1 MHRDSTASTAT
12 LPPLDYLHASPVR
25 GQLEPSDEVTKKTG
39 WRFLQCTDT
48 PNELKVLLP
57 PRTAQLYA
65 RLLKAEKSELAKKLN
80 ASWDRILEIRHLKD
94 RMIRKCQ
101 RLAHS
106 YSASKPSA
114 RVPFLSIH
122 APLDFRLK
130 EMEKWIRLHGEPD
143 ESSKKMPVGDTVRPR
158 NSFCCDRCANM
169 VPHQHTISRRPST
182 QSIHSRRSALSDRSS
197 SKALPASP
205 RRARSSKA
213 SSVQSDHKPSPAAS
227 SIILNESH
235 SHHQSQSYESRVH
248 ESRVH
253 ESSMHQEARDNQ
265 VHATFTAH
273 VDESIST
280 QESRVRESSNIRTR
294 QNKHSRSMSYDARRF
309 AESGLHEITRTM
321 HVIPEASEVGTDHSN
336 CSAVSVSKLSII
348 SPDPLPH
355 PYHGSTSAA
364 FLNMVESPVDPPQV
378 RPAEPCYGHI
388 TGDEGVSTPPS
399 EDEPTSDFPPQP
411 NTLRRR
417 SSLKRSNN
425 DLRVSMAFSA
435 KTVSWAMDRDWADQ
449 VSKYNAAAGEIEHA
463 DREWDAICATYHEE
477 LAGMKALRRNVT
489 QTLARLRLE
498 AEKLQRE
505 DEVIRDQEDKLRAG
519 YEQLEQKHGQYR
531 EKVKAIL
538 EETEQVLTLCG
549 TKRDS

>member
-1 MHRDSTASTAT
+1 MRRDSTASTAT

-65 RLLKAEKSELAKKLN
+65 RLLKAEKSELAKKSN
-80 ASWDRILEIRHLKD
+80 ASWDCILEIRHLKD

-101 RLAHS
+101 RLARS
-106 YSASKPSA
+106 YSASRPSA
-114 RVPFLSIH
+114 KVPFLSVH

-130 EMEKWIRLHGEPD
+130 EMEKWIRLHGELD
-143 ESSKKMPVGDTVRPR
+143 ESSKTMPVGNSIRPR
-158 NSFCCDRCANM
+158 NSFCCDRCTNM

-182 QSIHSRRSALSDRSS
+182 QSTHSRRSALSDHSP
-197 SKALPASP
+197 SKAPPASP

-213 SSVQSDHKPSPAAS
+213 SSIQSDHKPSPVAS

-235 SHHQSQSYESRVH
+235 THHQSQLYETRL
-248 ESRVH
+248 H
-253 ESSMHQEARDNQ
+253 ESSIHQEATDHQ
-265 VHATFTAH
+265 VHATFTTH
-273 VDESIST
+273 ESGFDDSSST
-280 QESRVRESSNIRTR
+280 QESRVRDASSIRTR

-309 AESGLHEITRTM
+309 AESGLQEITRTM
-321 HVIPEASEVGTDHSN
+321 HVIPEASEVGTDHST
-336 CSAVSVSKLSII
+336 VSVSKLSII

-355 PYHGSTSAA
+355 PYHGSTSAV
-364 FLNMVESPVDPPQV
+364 FLNMVESPIDAPVDAPQLQS
-378 RPAEPCYGHI
+378 AEPFYARI
-388 TGDEGVSTPPS
+388 TEDEGVGTPPS
-399 EDEPTSDFPPQP
+399 EDEPTSDSPPQP

-477 LAGMKALRRNVT
+477 LAGMKTLRRNVT
-489 QTLARLRLE
+489 QTLTRLRLE

-505 DEVIRDQEDKLRAG
+505 DEVIRDQEDKLREG
-519 YEQLEQKHGQYR
+519 YKQLEQKHGQYR
-531 EKVKAIL
+531 EKVKAVL

-549 TKRDS
+549 TKRD

>member
-1 MHRDSTASTAT
+1 MRRDSTASTAT
-12 LPPLDYLHASPVR
+12 LPPLDYLHSSPVR
-25 GQLEPSDEVTKKTG
+25 GQLEPSDEVTKKSG

-57 PRTAQLYA
+57 PRTAQLYS
-65 RLLKAEKSELAKKLN
+65 RLLKAEKSELAKKSN

-101 RLAHS
+101 RLARS
-106 YSASKPSA
+106 YSASRPSA
-114 RVPFLSIH
+114 KVPFLSIH

-143 ESSKKMPVGDTVRPR
+143 ESSKTMPVGNSIRPR
-158 NSFCCDRCANM
+158 NSFCCDRCTNM

-182 QSIHSRRSALSDRSS
+182 QSTHSRRSALSDHSP
-197 SKALPASP
+197 SKALPPSP

-213 SSVQSDHKPSPAAS
+213 SSVQSDHKPSPVAS
-227 SIILNESH
+227 SITLNESH
-235 SHHQSQSYESRVH
+235 SHHQSQLYESRVH
-248 ESRVH
+248 ES
-253 ESSMHQEARDNQ
+253 SIHQETGDNQ
-265 VHATFTAH
+265 VHATFTTH
-273 VDESIST
+273 ESGFDDSSST
-280 QESRVRESSNIRTR
+280 QESRVQDASNIRTR

-309 AESGLHEITRTM
+309 AESGLQEITRTM
-321 HVIPEASEVGTDHSN
+321 HVIPEASEVGIDHST
-336 CSAVSVSKLSII
+336 VSVSKLSII

-355 PYHGSTSAA
+355 PYHGSTSAV
-364 FLNMVESPVDPPQV
+364 FLNMVESPVDALPVQS
-378 RPAEPCYGHI
+378 AEPFYTRI
-388 TGDEGVSTPPS
+388 TEDEGVSTPPS
-399 EDEPTSDFPPQP
+399 EDEPTSDSPPQP

-463 DREWDAICATYHEE
+463 DREWDTICATYHEE

-489 QTLARLRLE
+489 QTLARLRSE

-505 DEVIRDQEDKLRAG
+505 DEVIRDQEDKLREG
-519 YEQLEQKHGQYR
+519 YKQLEQKHGQYR
-531 EKVKAIL
+531 EKVKAVL

>member
-1 MHRDSTASTAT
+1 MGRESTTSTAT
-12 LPPLDYLHASPVR
+12 LPPLDYLHPSPVR

-39 WRFLQCTDT
+39 WRFIQCTDT

-80 ASWDRILEIRHLKD
+80 ASWESILEIRHLKD

-106 YSASKPSA
+106 YADNKPPVK
-114 RVPFLSIH
+114 VPFLSIH
-122 APLDFRLK
+122 APVDFRLK

-143 ESSKKMPVGDTVRPR
+143 ESSKKMPVPDSVRPR

-169 VPHQHTISRRPST
+169 VPHHHTISRRPST
-182 QSIHSRRSALSDRSS
+182 LSRRSALAERSP

-213 SSVQSDHKPSPAAS
+213 SSVQSDHKPSPVAS
-227 SIILNESH
+227 SIVLNESH
-235 SHHQSQSYESRVH
+235 SHHQSQLYETS
-248 ESRVH
+248 VH
-253 ESSMHQEARDNQ
+253 ESSTHQEGRNNQ
-265 VHATFTAH
+265 VHASFTAH
-273 VDESIST
+273 QSRFDDSSTT
-280 QESRVRESSNIRTR
+280 QESRVLDSSNIHTR
-294 QNKHSRSMSYDARRF
+294 QIKHSRSMSYDERRF
-309 AESGLHEITRTM
+309 AESGLHEIKRTI
-321 HVIPEASEVGTDHSN
+321 HVIPEASEAGTDHSN
-336 CSAVSVSKLSII
+336 RSAVSVSKLSVI

-355 PYHGSTSAA
+355 PFHGSTSAV
-364 FLNMVESPVDPPQV
+364 FLGMVESPVDAPEVQI
-378 RPAEPCYGHI
+378 AEPYYSES
-388 TGDEGVSTPPS
+388 EGVMTPPS

-425 DLRVSMAFSA
+425 DLRLSIAFSA

-449 VSKYNAAAGEIEHA
+449 VTKYNAAAGEIEHA

-477 LAGMKALRRNVT
+477 LAGMKVLRRNVT

-531 EKVKAIL
+531 EKVKAVL

-549 TKRDS
+549 TKRGS

>member
-1 MHRDSTASTAT
+1 MRRDSTASTAT
-12 LPPLDYLHASPVR
+12 LPPLEYLHASPIR
-25 GQLEPSDEVTKKTG
+25 GQLEPSDEATKKTG

-48 PNELKVLLP
+48 PNELKVGITTFSFDDSQSGVLQVLLP
-57 PRTAQLYA
+57 PRTQLYA
-65 RLLKAEKSELAKKLN
+65 RLLKAEKSELAKKLD

-114 RVPFLSIH
+114 KVPFLSIH

-130 EMEKWIRLHGEPD
+130 EMEKFPWATPSAHAIHSAVIAAQIWFLINTPYLVVHPP
-143 ESSKKMPVGDTVRPR
+143 SLPIPV
-158 NSFCCDRCANM
+158 AQ
-169 VPHQHTISRRPST
+169 QHTSDHST
-182 QSIHSRRSALSDRSS
+182 

-213 SSVQSDHKPSPAAS
+213 SSIQSDHKPSPVAS

-248 ESRVH
+248 ESI
-253 ESSMHQEARDNQ
+253 HQEAMDTQ

-273 VDESIST
+273 ENRFDDHSST
-280 QESRVRESSNIRTR
+280 QESRVRDSSNIRTR
-294 QNKHSRSMSYDARRF
+294 QHKHSRSMSYDARRF
-309 AESGLHEITRTM
+309 AETGLHEITRAM
-321 HVIPEASEVGTDHSN
+321 HVIPEASEVGTDPSN
-336 CSAVSVSKLSII
+336 CSAAMSASKLSII
-348 SPDPLPH
+348 SPEPLPH
-355 PYHGSTSAA
+355 PYHGSTSAV
-364 FLNMVESPVDPPQV
+364 FLNMVESPVAAPQV
-378 RPAEPCYGHI
+378 QSIESGYVHLAE
-388 TGDEGVSTPPS
+388 DEGVSTPPS
-399 EDEPTSDFPPQP
+399 EDEPTSDSPPQP

-425 DLRVSMAFSA
+425 DLRLMALEVHQS
-435 KTVSWAMDRDWADQ
+435 
-449 VSKYNAAAGEIEHA
+449 I
-463 DREWDAICATYHEE
+463 RETEN
-477 LAGMKALRRNVT
+477 GMPF
-489 QTLARLRLE
+489 TLTRLRLE

-519 YEQLEQKHGQYR
+519 YKQLEQKHGQYR
-531 EKVKAIL
+531 EKVKAVL

>member
-1 MHRDSTASTAT
+1 MRRDSTASTAT
-12 LPPLDYLHASPVR
+12 LPPLEYLHASPIR
-25 GQLEPSDEVTKKTG
+25 GQLEPSDEATKKTG

-65 RLLKAEKSELAKKLN
+65 RLLKAEKSELAKKLD

-106 YSASKPSA
+106 YSTSKPSA
-114 RVPFLSIH
+114 KVPFLSIH

-143 ESSKKMPVGDTVRPR
+143 ESKKVPVGDSIRPR
-158 NSFCCDRCANM
+158 NSFCCDRCTNM

-182 QSIHSRRSALSDRSS
+182 QSTHSRRSAAHSDHST
-197 SKALPASP
+197 SKALPTSP

-213 SSVQSDHKPSPAAS
+213 SSIQSDHKPSPVAS

-248 ESRVH
+248 ESI
-253 ESSMHQEARDNQ
+253 HQEAMDTQ

-273 VDESIST
+273 ENRFDDHSST
-280 QESRVRESSNIRTR
+280 QESRVRDSSNIRTR
-294 QNKHSRSMSYDARRF
+294 QHKHSRSMSYDARRF
-309 AESGLHEITRTM
+309 AETGLHEITRAM
-321 HVIPEASEVGTDHSN
+321 HVIPEASEVGTDPSN
-336 CSAVSVSKLSII
+336 CSAAMSASKLSII
-348 SPDPLPH
+348 SPEPLPH
-355 PYHGSTSAA
+355 PYHGSTSAV
-364 FLNMVESPVDPPQV
+364 FLNMVESPVTAPQV
-378 RPAEPCYGHI
+378 QSIESGYVHLAE
-388 TGDEGVSTPPS
+388 DEGVSTPPS
-399 EDEPTSDFPPQP
+399 EDEPTSDSPPQP

-425 DLRVSMAFSA
+425 DLRLSMAFSA

-477 LAGMKALRRNVT
+477 LAGMKTLRRNVT
-489 QTLARLRLE
+489 QTLTRLRLE

-519 YEQLEQKHGQYR
+519 YKQLEQKHGQYR
-531 EKVKAIL
+531 EKVKAVL

>member
-1 MHRDSTASTAT
+1 MHRDSTASTVT
-12 LPPLDYLHASPVR
+12 LPPLDYLNASPIR

-65 RLLKAEKSELAKKLN
+65 RLLKAEKSELAKKSN

-101 RLAHS
+101 RLARS
-106 YSASKPSA
+106 YSASRPSA
-114 RVPFLSIH
+114 KVPFLSIH

-130 EMEKWIRLHGEPD
+130 EMEKWIRLHGESD
-143 ESSKKMPVGDTVRPR
+143 ESSKTMPVGNSIRPR
-158 NSFCCDRCANM
+158 NSFCCDRCTNM

-182 QSIHSRRSALSDRSS
+182 QSTHSRRSALSDHSP
-197 SKALPASP
+197 SKAIPASP

-213 SSVQSDHKPSPAAS
+213 SSVQSDHKPSSVAS

-235 SHHQSQSYESRVH
+235 SHHQSQLYESRVH
-248 ESRVH
+248 ES
-253 ESSMHQEARDNQ
+253 SIHQEARDNQ
-265 VHATFTAH
+265 VHATFTTH
-273 VDESIST
+273 ESMFDDSSSA
-280 QESRVRESSNIRTR
+280 QESRIRDTSNIRMR

-309 AESGLHEITRTM
+309 AESGLQEITRTM
-321 HVIPEASEVGTDHSN
+321 HVIPEASEVGTDHST
-336 CSAVSVSKLSII
+336 VSVSKLSIL

-355 PYHGSTSAA
+355 PYNGSTSAA
-364 FLNMVESPVDPPQV
+364 FLNMVESPVEVLQV
-378 RPAEPCYGHI
+378 QDAEPCYIRI
-388 TGDEGVSTPPS
+388 TEDEGVGTPPS
-399 EDEPTSDFPPQP
+399 EDEPTSDSPSQP

-505 DEVIRDQEDKLRAG
+505 DEVIHDQEDKLREG
-519 YEQLEQKHGQYR
+519 YKQLEQKHGQYR
-531 EKVKAIL
+531 EKVKAVL

>member
-1 MHRDSTASTAT
+1 MGRDSTASTAT

-57 PRTAQLYA
+57 PRTAQLYS
-65 RLLKAEKSELAKKLN
+65 RLLKAEISELARKHN

-106 YSASKPSA
+106 YSASKPPA
-114 RVPFLSIH
+114 KVPFLSIH
-122 APLDFRLK
+122 APIDFRLK

-143 ESSKKMPVGDTVRPR
+143 ESSKKMPVGESVRPR
-158 NSFCCDRCANM
+158 NSFCCDRCANL
-169 VPHQHTISRRPST
+169 VPHHHTITRRSST
-182 QSIHSRRSALSDRSS
+182 QSTHSRRSALSERPP

-213 SSVQSDHKPSPAAS
+213 SSVHSDYKPSPVAS
-227 SIILNESH
+227 SIVLNESL
-235 SHHQSQSYESRVH
+235 SHHESRLYESRVH
-248 ESRVH
+248 ES
-253 ESSMHQEARDNQ
+253 SSHQDSRDNQ
-265 VHATFTAH
+265 VHATFAAH
-273 VDESIST
+273 ESRFEDSST
-280 QESRVRESSNIRTR
+280 QESRVRESSNNRMR
-294 QNKHSRSMSYDARRF
+294 QNKHSRSISYDERRF
-309 AESGLHEITRTM
+309 AESGLHEVKRTM
-321 HVIPEASEVGTDHSN
+321 QVIPEASEVGTDHSN
-336 CSAVSVSKLSII
+336 HSAVSISKLSVI

-355 PYHGSTSAA
+355 PYHGSTSAV
-364 FLNMVESPVDPPQV
+364 FLDIVESPVDAPEV
-378 RPAEPCYGHI
+378 RSAEPDYGQSSE
-388 TGDEGVSTPPS
+388 DEGVRTPPS

-417 SSLKRSNN
+417 SSLKCNN
-425 DLRVSMAFSA
+425 TDLRVSMAYSA

-449 VSKYNAAAGEIEHA
+449 ISKYHAAAGEIEHA

-489 QTLARLRLE
+489 QTLTRLHLE

-505 DEVIRDQEDKLRAG
+505 DEVIRDQENKLRAG

-531 EKVKAIL
+531 EKVKAVL

-549 TKRDS
+549 TKRDC

>member
-1 MHRDSTASTAT
+1 MRRDSTASTAT
-12 LPPLDYLHASPVR
+12 LPPLDYLHSSPVR
-25 GQLEPSDEVTKKTG
+25 GQLEPSDEVTKKSG

-57 PRTAQLYA
+57 PRTAQLYS
-65 RLLKAEKSELAKKLN
+65 RLLKAEKSELAKKSN

-101 RLAHS
+101 RLARS
-106 YSASKPSA
+106 YSASRPSA
-114 RVPFLSIH
+114 KVPFLSIH

-130 EMEKWIRLHGEPD
+130 EMEKWIRLHSEPD
-143 ESSKKMPVGDTVRPR
+143 ESSKTMPVGNSIRPR
-158 NSFCCDRCANM
+158 NSFCCDRCTNM

-182 QSIHSRRSALSDRSS
+182 QSTHSRRSALSDHSP
-197 SKALPASP
+197 SKALPPSP

-213 SSVQSDHKPSPAAS
+213 SSVQSDHKPSPVAS

-235 SHHQSQSYESRVH
+235 SHHQSQLYESRVH
-248 ESRVH
+248 ES
-253 ESSMHQEARDNQ
+253 SIHQETGDNQ
-265 VHATFTAH
+265 VHATFTTH
-273 VDESIST
+273 ESGFDDSSST
-280 QESRVRESSNIRTR
+280 QESRVQDASNIRTR

-309 AESGLHEITRTM
+309 AESGLQEITRTM
-321 HVIPEASEVGTDHSN
+321 HVIPEASEVGTDHST
-336 CSAVSVSKLSII
+336 VSVSKLSII

-355 PYHGSTSAA
+355 PYHGSTSAV
-364 FLNMVESPVDPPQV
+364 FLNMVESPVDALPVQS
-378 RPAEPCYGHI
+378 AEPFYTRI
-388 TGDEGVSTPPS
+388 TEDEGVSTPPS
-399 EDEPTSDFPPQP
+399 EDEPTSDSPPQP

-463 DREWDAICATYHEE
+463 DREWDTICATYHEE

-489 QTLARLRLE
+489 QTLARLRSE

-505 DEVIRDQEDKLRAG
+505 DEVIRDQEDKLREG
-519 YEQLEQKHGQYR
+519 YKQLEQKHGQYR
-531 EKVKAIL
+531 EKVKAVL

>member
-1 MHRDSTASTAT
+1 MHRDSTASTIT
-12 LPPLDYLHASPVR
+12 LPPLEYLHASPVR

-106 YSASKPSA
+106 YAANRPSA
-114 RVPFLSIH
+114 KVPFMSIH

-143 ESSKKMPVGDTVRPR
+143 ESGKKMSVGDSIRPR
-158 NSFCCDRCANM
+158 NSFCCDRCANT
-169 VPHQHTISRRPST
+169 VPHQHTVSRRPSV
-182 QSIHSRRSALSDRSS
+182 QSTHSRRSAFSDHSS
-197 SKALPASP
+197 SKAPSASP

-213 SSVQSDHKPSPAAS
+213 SSVQSDHKPSPVAS
-227 SIILNESH
+227 SIVLNESH

-248 ESRVH
+248 ES
-253 ESSMHQEARDNQ
+253 STHQEAWDNQ

-273 VDESIST
+273 ESGFDDSSNT
-280 QESRVRESSNIRTR
+280 QESRVQDSGNIRVR
-294 QNKHSRSMSYDARRF
+294 QNKHSRSMSYDAQRF
-309 AESGLHEITRTM
+309 AESGLQEITRTM

-336 CSAVSVSKLSII
+336 SAVSDSKLSII
-348 SPDPLPH
+348 SPVPLPH
-355 PYHGSTSAA
+355 PYHGSTSAV
-364 FLNMVESPVDPPQV
+364 FLNMVESPVDTPQV
-378 RPAEPCYGHI
+378 QGAEPYYVPI
-388 TGDEGVSTPPS
+388 TEGEGVNTPPS
-399 EDEPTSDFPPQP
+399 EDEPTSDSPPQP
-411 NTLRRR
+411 NSLRRR

-425 DLRVSMAFSA
+425 DLRMSMAFSA

-449 VSKYNAAAGEIEHA
+449 VSKYTAAAGEIEHA
-463 DREWDAICATYHEE
+463 DREWDAICTTYHEE

-489 QTLARLRLE
+489 ETLARLRLE

-505 DEVIRDQEDKLRAG
+505 DEVIRDQEDKLREG
-519 YEQLEQKHGQYR
+519 YKQLEQKHGQYR
-531 EKVKAIL
+531 EKVKAVL

-549 TKRDS
+549 TKRGS

>member
-1 MHRDSTASTAT
+1 MRRDSTASTAT
-12 LPPLDYLHASPVR
+12 LPPLDYLHASPIR

-65 RLLKAEKSELAKKLN
+65 RLLKSEKSELAKKSN

-101 RLAHS
+101 RLARS
-106 YSASKPSA
+106 YSASRPSA
-114 RVPFLSIH
+114 KAPFY
-122 APLDFRLK
+122 FRLK
-130 EMEKWIRLHGEPD
+130 EMENKT
-143 ESSKKMPVGDTVRPR
+143 MPMGNSIRPR
-158 NSFCCDRCANM
+158 NSFCCDRCTNM

-182 QSIHSRRSALSDRSS
+182 QSTHSR
-197 SKALPASP
+197 ALPASP

-213 SSVQSDHKPSPAAS
+213 SSVQSDHKPSP
-227 SIILNESH
+227 SH
-235 SHHQSQSYESRVH
+235 SHHQSQLYESRVH
-248 ESRVH
+248 ESSV
-253 ESSMHQEARDNQ
+253 HQEARDNQ
-265 VHATFTAH
+265 NMF
-273 VDESIST
+273 DDSSST
-280 QESRVRESSNIRTR
+280 QESRIRDTSNIRMR
-294 QNKHSRSMSYDARRF
+294 QNKHSRSMSKSRALCTSFLKHQKSVPITARCRP
-309 AESGLHEITRTM
+309 A
-321 HVIPEASEVGTDHSN
+321 N
-336 CSAVSVSKLSII
+336 LSII

-355 PYHGSTSAA
+355 PYNGSTSAV
-364 FLNMVESPVDPPQV
+364 FLNMVESPVDVPQV
-378 RPAEPCYGHI
+378 QNAEPFYVRI
-388 TGDEGVSTPPS
+388 TQDEGVGTPPS
-399 EDEPTSDFPPQP
+399 EDEPTSDSPPQP

-417 SSLKRSNN
+417 SSLKRSSN

-449 VSKYNAAAGEIEHA
+449 VSKYYAAAGEIEHA
-463 DREWDAICATYHEE
+463 DREWNAICATYHEE

-505 DEVIRDQEDKLRAG
+505 DE
-519 YEQLEQKHGQYR
+519 QLEQKHGQYR
-531 EKVKAIL
+531 EKVKAVL